1 MTNARNLQIVDGLAA
16 AWFALCVG
24 ASASLAAL
32 PLGPVNAL
40 LLSLLATGA
49 SGYAAFKALSAVE
62 WHRPYGLPHFEVA
75 AVQLPDDD
83 ADELLLDEVWAPA
96 PAANPVDELIL
107 TLEQRLGVECRPVP
121 AETGELLLEDVLVEI
136 QPDSRVI
143 HLFDPAA
150 MPTAGELHSRI
161 ERHLN
166 ERSHEHPDAAQALND
181 ALADLRRSLR

>member
-1 MTNARNLQIVDGLAA
+1 MTNARNLQIVDGVAA

-40 LLSLLATGA
+40 LLSLMATGA
-49 SGYAAFKALSAVE
+49 GGYAAFKALRAVE
-62 WHRPYGLPHFEVA
+62 WHRPYSLPQFAATAVEV
-75 AVQLPDDD
+75 QDDHS
-83 ADELLLDEVWAPA
+83 DELLLDQVWAPA
-96 PAANPVDELIL
+96 PVANPVDELIL
-107 TLEQRLGVECRPVP
+107 TLEQRLGVDSQPLPDEM
-121 AETGELLLEDVLVEI
+121 GELLLEDVLVEL

-143 HLFDPAA
+143 RLFDPAA

-161 ERHLN
+161 QRHLN
-166 ERSHEHPDAAQALND
+166 QRGQEHSDAAQALND

>member
-1 MTNARNLQIVDGLAA
+1 MTNARNLQIVDGFAA

-32 PLGPVNAL
+32 PLGPVNGL
-40 LLSLLATGA
+40 LLSLVATGA
-49 SGYAAFKALSAVE
+49 GGYAAFKALRAVE
-62 WHRPYGLPHFEVA
+62 WHRPYSLPQFAAATVEVH
-75 AVQLPDDD
+75 DDL

-96 PAANPVDELIL
+96 PVSNPIDELIL
-107 TLEQRLGVECRPVP
+107 TLEQRLGVDCRPVP
-121 AETGELLLEDVLVEI
+121 AETGELLLEDVLAEI

-143 HLFDPAA
+143 RLFNPGA

-166 ERSHEHPDAAQALND
+166 QRSQEHSDAAQALND

>member
-1 MTNARNLQIVDGLAA
+1 MTNARNLQIVDGIAA

-40 LLSLLATGA
+40 LLSLVGTGA
-49 SGYAAFKALSAVE
+49 GGYAAFKALGAVE
-62 WHRPYGLPHFEVA
+62 WRRPYSLRHFEVA
-75 AVQLPDDD
+75 AVELRDDH
-83 ADELLLDEVWAPA
+83 ADELLLDEVWAPS
-96 PAANPVDELIL
+96 PVGNPVDELIL
-107 TLEQRLGVECRPVP
+107 TLEQRLGVDSQQLP
-121 AETGELLLEDVLVEI
+121 AETGELLLEDVLVEL

-143 HLFDPAA
+143 RLFDPAA
-150 MPTAGELHSRI
+150 VPTAGELHSRI

-166 ERSHEHPDAAQALND
+166 QRSQEHSDAAQALND